1 MKKVY
6 IGVDI
11 GGTKIAFG
19 IFGEDFS
26 LLSKHRFAFD
36 NQKTPEYLMDKLAAE
51 ILQALESQGF
61 GRENLLGIGIGAP
74 GTPDMKEGKFLVC
87 ANASTLNGYPI
98 GPHLEKALGAPAIID
113 NDANIAAI
121 CEHELGAGQ
130 GFEHMIYSTASTG
143 IGGGLIFNGKIFR
156 GSYNCAGEIGH
167 TICTYKTGRKIAYS
181 NPGSV
186 EGYAGGGNICAEIME
201 KIAAGE
207 PTLMKELSDGG
218 KVTGQ
223 IIKQAYE
230 QGDAMATWALDQI
243 GEYLG
248 LLYFNLYQILN
259 VNCYVIGG
267 GLTNFGEELFSRIEK
282 TFYSFYFQCPKEY
295 PVYFKQAKFSQDAGI
310 YGAALLFT
318 QQ

>member
-6 IGVDI
+6 VGVDI

-19 IFGEDFS
+19 LFGEDYS

-36 NQKTPEYLMDKLAAE
+36 NEKTAKQLITTLAEE
-51 ILQALESQGF
+51 IEKALGENGL
-61 GRENLLGIGIGAP
+61 GRESLLGIGLGAP
-74 GTPDMKEGKFLVC
+74 GTPSLREGKFLVC

-98 GPHLEKALGAPAIID
+98 GPHLREAFGVPVILD

-121 CEHELGAGQ
+121 CEHRLGAGK
-130 GFEHMIYSTASTG
+130 GFRDMIYSTASTG
-143 IGGGLIFNGKIFR
+143 IGGGLIIGGKIFR
-156 GSYNCAGEIGH
+156 GSYDCAGEIGH
-167 TICTYKTGRKIAYS
+167 TICTYKVGRNVPFS

-186 EGYAGGGNICAEIME
+186 ESYAGGGNVCQDLTAR
-201 KIAAGE
+201 IAAGE
-207 PTLMKELSDGG
+207 PTLMKELAAGG

-223 IIKQAYE
+223 IIKEAYE
-230 QGDAMATWALDQI
+230 KGDAMAAEALDQI

-259 VNCYVIGG
+259 INCYVIGG
-267 GLTNFGEELFSRIEK
+267 GLTNFGDELFSRIK
-282 TFYSFYFQCPKEY
+282 KSFNSFYFQCPKEF
-295 PVYFKQAKFSQDAGI
+295 PVYFKQAAFSQDAGI